1 MNNNNREEEEEEEEE
16 KFSCIKSPPD
26 VANCLFNKK
35 KKTLLDK
42 YCFGLLEITNLHELI
57 GP

>member
-1 MNNNNREEEEEEEEE
+1 MMNNYYNREEEEEEEE

-35 KKTLLDK
+35 KNIAGQILLWVA
-42 YCFGLLEITNLHELI
+42 
-57 GP
+57 